1 MGGSNPFIEDVEY
14 KLPTRKYTITFQP
27 GNIKVEVDPD
37 ALPYGRDGL
46 PGSVLDVALAN
57 DIEIDH
63 ACGGVCACSTCH
75 VVVSEGAD
83 GATVDK
89 CDLCHDRE
97 KPACVATCF
106 TGALEDVDLD
116 RPEHASEERAPELLL
131 VLGEQVRVLR
141 ELLERTHQAPVA
153 AGLGRTGGRIYG
165 EGGAAQLLGL
175 KPTTLQSRMKKLGL
189 RRAG

>member
-75 VVVSEGAD
+75 VVVREGAD
-83 GATVDK
+83 
-89 CDLCHDRE
+89 
-97 KPACVATCF
+97 TCN
-106 TGALEDVDLD
+106 E
-116 RPEHASEERAPELLL
+116 ASEDEEDMLDNAPGLEMNSRLGCQCVPDGTRDVVVEVPEWNRNL
-131 VLGEQVRVLR
+131 VSE
-141 ELLERTHQAPVA
+141 EHH
-153 AGLGRTGGRIYG
+153 
-165 EGGAAQLLGL
+165 
-175 KPTTLQSRMKKLGL
+175 
-189 RRAG
+189 

>member
-75 VVVSEGAD
+75 VVVREGAD
-83 GATVDK
+83 
-89 CDLCHDRE
+89 
-97 KPACVATCF
+97 TCN
-106 TGALEDVDLD
+106 E
-116 RPEHASEERAPELLL
+116 ASEDEEDMLDNAPGLEMHSRLGCQCVPDGTRDVVVEVPEWNRNL
-131 VLGEQVRVLR
+131 VSE
-141 ELLERTHQAPVA
+141 EHH
-153 AGLGRTGGRIYG
+153 
-165 EGGAAQLLGL
+165 
-175 KPTTLQSRMKKLGL
+175 
-189 RRAG
+189 